1 MTISPASHPD
11 TASSATAATA
21 TATASTT
28 AATAATAAPR
38 IVVLGSLNMDIVIRL
53 VSVPNRGETVS
64 GQSIDHIPGGKG
76 GNQAVSCARQGAVV
90 RMIGCLGE
98 DAHGAAL
105 REALER
111 DGIETG
117 DLQVD
122 RDAATGTALVL
133 VEDGGQ
139 NRIVYLAGTNARLA
153 VDEEALAGTL
163 AGVAFLIVQLETPLT
178 TVLAG
183 LRAAR
188 RAGCRTILNPS
199 PVSPLPD
206 EAWPL
211 LDVLVLNEHEAQVL
225 GGGTVSTPA
234 DAARA
239 ARILLARGPSR
250 IVVTLGAAG
259 AVVADRTGCRLHPAP
274 TVAAVD
280 TTAAGD
286 TFLGALATA
295 LARGDDDT
303 AVADG
308 IRAAALCITRRGAQP
323 SIPTRDEVLASP
335 PAPAWTPLD

>member
-1 MTISPASHPD
+1 MTPAVVTPATVHP
-11 TASSATAATA
+11 
-21 TATASTT
+21 
-28 AATAATAAPR
+28 APR

-53 VSVPNRGETVS
+53 ASVPDRGETVS

-76 GNQAVSCARQGAVV
+76 GNQAISCARQGAAV

-98 DAHGAAL
+98 DDHGTAL

-111 DGIETG
+111 DGIDTA

-122 RDAATGTALVL
+122 RSVATGTALVL

-139 NRIVYLAGTNARLA
+139 NRIVYLAGSNARLV
-153 VDEEALAGTL
+153 VDEGALARTL
-163 AGVAFLIVQLETPLT
+163 SAAAFLIVQLETPLP
-178 TVLAG
+178 TVLAA

-188 RAGCRTILNPS
+188 QAGCRTILNPS
-199 PVSPLPD
+199 PVMALPD
-206 EAWPL
+206 AAWPL
-211 LDVLVLNEHEAQVL
+211 LDVVVLNEHEAQVL
-225 GGGTVSTPA
+225 GGGAVATPA

-239 ARILLARGPSR
+239 ARVLQARGPGR
-250 IVVTLGAAG
+250 IVITLGAAG
-259 AVVADRTGCRLHPAP
+259 AVVADRNGCRHHPAP
-274 TVAAVD
+274 AVEAVD

-335 PAPAWTPLD
+335 PAPAWTPLA